1 MLIMI
6 IRTVTMDDLN
16 EVVELESD
24 AFKMTKK
31 QTEQDMI
38 GRIENYPDTF
48 LVAQEDGKVIGHIF
62 GPAFNKRYIEDELYF
77 ENHPNQ
83 KDDRYQMVLS
93 LAVLPEY
100 RKQGVATKLIE
111 AIAQEG
117 RKQNRQAI
125 SLTCLPKLIKFYEK
139 RGFYNEGETNDY
151 IPDPT
156 GVISVNM
163 VRAL

>member
-1 MLIMI
+1 MI
-6 IRTVTMDDLN
+6 IRRVTMDDLE
-16 EVVELESD
+16 EVVNLESA
-24 AFKMTKK
+24 AFKMTKE
-31 QTEQDMI
+31 QTKNDMM

-93 LAVLPEY
+93 LAVVPEY

-111 AIAQEG
+111 AMTQEA

-139 RGFYNEGETNDY
+139 RGFHNEGKTSDD

-156 GVISVNM
+156 GVTSVNM
-163 VRAL
+163 IRAL

>member
-1 MLIMI
+1 MI
-6 IRTVTMDDLN
+6 IRRVTMDDLE
-16 EVVELESD
+16 EVVNLESA
-24 AFKMTKK
+24 AFKMTKE
-31 QTEQDMI
+31 QTKNDMM

-111 AIAQEG
+111 AMTQEA
-117 RKQNRQAI
+117 RKQNRQVI

-139 RGFYNEGETNDY
+139 RGFHNEGKTSDD

-156 GVISVNM
+156 GVTSVNM
-163 VRAL
+163 IRAL

>member
-1 MLIMI
+1 MI
-6 IRTVTMDDLN
+6 IRRVTMDDLE
-16 EVVELESD
+16 EVVNLESA
-24 AFKMTKK
+24 AFKMTKE
-31 QTEQDMI
+31 QTKNDMM
-38 GRIENYPDTF
+38 GRFENYPDTF

-111 AIAQEG
+111 AMTQEA

-139 RGFYNEGETNDY
+139 RGFHNEGKTSDD

-156 GVISVNM
+156 GVTSVNM
-163 VRAL
+163 IRAL

>member
-1 MLIMI
+1 MI
-6 IRTVTMDDLN
+6 IRRVTMDDLE
-16 EVVELESD
+16 EVVNLESA
-24 AFKMTKK
+24 AFKMTKE
-31 QTEQDMI
+31 QTKNDMM

-93 LAVLPEY
+93 LAVLLEY

-111 AIAQEG
+111 AMTQEA

-139 RGFYNEGETNDY
+139 RGFHNEGKTSDD

-156 GVISVNM
+156 GVTSVNM
-163 VRAL
+163 IRAL

>member
-1 MLIMI
+1 MI
-6 IRTVTMDDLN
+6 IRRVTMDDLG
-16 EVVELESD
+16 EVVNLESA
-24 AFKMTKK
+24 AFKMTKE
-31 QTEQDMI
+31 QTRNDMV

-62 GPAFNKRYIEDELYF
+62 GPTFNKRYIEDELYF

-111 AIAQEG
+111 AMTQEA

-125 SLTCLPKLIKFYEK
+125 SLICLPKLIKFYEK
-139 RGFYNEGETNDY
+139 RGFHNEGKTSDD

-156 GVISVNM
+156 GVTSVNM
-163 VRAL
+163 IRAL

>member
-1 MLIMI
+1 MI
-6 IRTVTMDDLN
+6 IRRVTMDDLE
-16 EVVELESD
+16 EVVNLES
-24 AFKMTKK
+24 AEFKMTKE
-31 QTEQDMI
+31 QTKNDMM

-111 AIAQEG
+111 AMTQEA

-139 RGFYNEGETNDY
+139 RGFHNEGKTSDD

-156 GVISVNM
+156 GVTSVNM
-163 VRAL
+163 IRAL

>member
-1 MLIMI
+1 MI
-6 IRTVTMDDLN
+6 IRRVTMDDLG
-16 EVVELESD
+16 EVVNLESA
-24 AFKMTKK
+24 AFKMTKE
-31 QTEQDMI
+31 QTKNDMM

-83 KDDRYQMVLS
+83 KDDCYQMVLS

-111 AIAQEG
+111 VMTQEA

-139 RGFYNEGETNDY
+139 RGFHNEGKTSDD
-151 IPDPT
+151 IPDPA
-156 GVISVNM
+156 GVTSVNM
-163 VRAL
+163 IRAL

>member
-1 MLIMI
+1 MI
-6 IRTVTMDDLN
+6 IRRVTMDDLE
-16 EVVELESD
+16 EVVNLESA
-24 AFKMTKK
+24 AFKMTKE
-31 QTEQDMI
+31 QTKNDMM

-83 KDDRYQMVLS
+83 KDDRYQIVLS

-111 AIAQEG
+111 AMTQEA
-117 RKQNRQAI
+117 RKQNR
-125 SLTCLPKLIKFYEK
+125 
-139 RGFYNEGETNDY
+139 
-151 IPDPT
+151 
-156 GVISVNM
+156 
-163 VRAL
+163 

>member
-1 MLIMI
+1 
-6 IRTVTMDDLN
+6 MDDLG
-16 EVVELESD
+16 EVVNLESA
-24 AFKMTKK
+24 AFKMTKE
-31 QTEQDMI
+31 QTKNDMM

-83 KDDRYQMVLS
+83 KDDCYQMVLS

-111 AIAQEG
+111 AMTQEA

-139 RGFYNEGETNDY
+139 RGFHNEGKTSDD

-156 GVISVNM
+156 GVTSVNM
-163 VRAL
+163 IRAL

>member
-1 MLIMI
+1 MI
-6 IRTVTMDDLN
+6 IRRVTMDDLG
-16 EVVELESD
+16 EVVNLESA
-24 AFKMTKK
+24 AFKMTKE
-31 QTEQDMI
+31 QTRNDMV

-62 GPAFNKRYIEDELYF
+62 GPTFNKRYIEDELYF

-111 AIAQEG
+111 AMTQES

-139 RGFYNEGETNDY
+139 RGFHNEGKTSDD

-156 GVISVNM
+156 GVTSVNM
-163 VRAL
+163 IRAL

>member
-1 MLIMI
+1 MI
-6 IRTVTMDDLN
+6 IRRVTMDDLE
-16 EVVELESD
+16 EVVNLESA
-24 AFKMTKK
+24 AFKMTKE
-31 QTEQDMI
+31 QTKNDMM

-62 GPAFNKRYIEDELYF
+62 GPTFNKRYIEDELYF

-111 AIAQEG
+111 AMTQEA

-139 RGFYNEGETNDY
+139 RGFHNEGKTSDD

-156 GVISVNM
+156 GVTSVNM
-163 VRAL
+163 IRAL

>member
-1 MLIMI
+1 MI
-6 IRTVTMDDLN
+6 IRRVTMDDLG
-16 EVVELESD
+16 EVVNLESA
-24 AFKMTKK
+24 AFKMTKE
-31 QTEQDMI
+31 QTRNDMV

-48 LVAQEDGKVIGHIF
+48 LVAQEDGKVIGHIL
-62 GPAFNKRYIEDELYF
+62 GPTFNKRYIEDELYF

-93 LAVLPEY
+93 LAVLPKY

-111 AIAQEG
+111 AMTQEA

-139 RGFYNEGETNDY
+139 RGFHNEGKTSDD

-156 GVISVNM
+156 GVTSVNM
-163 VRAL
+163 IRAL

>member
-1 MLIMI
+1 MI
-6 IRTVTMDDLN
+6 IRRVTMDDLE
-16 EVVELESD
+16 EVVNLESA
-24 AFKMTKK
+24 AFKMTKE
-31 QTEQDMI
+31 QTKNDMM

-100 RKQGVATKLIE
+100 LKQGVATKLIE
-111 AIAQEG
+111 AMTQEA

-139 RGFYNEGETNDY
+139 RGFHNEGKTSDD

-156 GVISVNM
+156 GVTSVNM
-163 VRAL
+163 IRAL

>member
-1 MLIMI
+1 
-6 IRTVTMDDLN
+6 MDDLG
-16 EVVELESD
+16 EVVNLESA
-24 AFKMTKK
+24 AFKMTKE
-31 QTEQDMI
+31 QTRNDMV

-62 GPAFNKRYIEDELYF
+62 GPTFNKRYIEDELYF

-111 AIAQEG
+111 AMTQEA

-139 RGFYNEGETNDY
+139 RGFHNEGKTSDD

-156 GVISVNM
+156 GVTSVNM
-163 VRAL
+163 IRAL

>member
-1 MLIMI
+1 MI
-6 IRTVTMDDLN
+6 IRNVTMDDLN

-48 LVAQEDGKVIGHIF
+48 LVAEENGKVIGHIF
-62 GPAFNKRYIEDELYF
+62 GPAFDKRYIEDELYF
-77 ENHPNQ
+77 KNHPNQ
-83 KDDRYQMVLS
+83 KDDHYQMVLS

-100 RKQGVATKLIE
+100 RKQGVATKLIDALAQE
-111 AIAQEG
+111 AI
-117 RKQNRQAI
+117 KQNRQAI

-139 RGFYNEGETNDY
+139 RGFHNEGKTSDD

-156 GVISVNM
+156 GVTSVNM
-163 VRAL
+163 VRTL

>member
-1 MLIMI
+1 
-6 IRTVTMDDLN
+6 MDDLG
-16 EVVELESD
+16 EVVNLESA
-24 AFKMTKK
+24 AFKMTKE
-31 QTEQDMI
+31 QTKYDMM

-83 KDDRYQMVLS
+83 KDDCYQMVLS

-111 AIAQEG
+111 AMTQEA

-139 RGFYNEGETNDY
+139 RGFHNEGKTSDD

-156 GVISVNM
+156 GVTSVNM
-163 VRAL
+163 IRAL

>member
-1 MLIMI
+1 MI
-6 IRTVTMDDLN
+6 IRRVTMDDLE
-16 EVVELESD
+16 EVVNLESA
-24 AFKMTKK
+24 AFKMTKE
-31 QTEQDMI
+31 QTKNDMM

-111 AIAQEG
+111 AMTQEA

-125 SLTCLPKLIKFYEK
+125 SLTCLPKLIKYYEK
-139 RGFYNEGETNDY
+139 RGFHNEGKTSDD

-156 GVISVNM
+156 GVTSVNM
-163 VRAL
+163 IRAL

>member
-1 MLIMI
+1 MI
-6 IRTVTMDDLN
+6 IRRVTMDDLE
-16 EVVELESD
+16 EVVNLESA
-24 AFKMTKK
+24 AFKMTKE
-31 QTEQDMI
+31 QTKNDMM

-111 AIAQEG
+111 AMTQEA

-139 RGFYNEGETNDY
+139 RGFHNERKTSDD

-156 GVISVNM
+156 GVTSVNM
-163 VRAL
+163 IRAL

>member
-1 MLIMI
+1 MI
-6 IRTVTMDDLN
+6 IRRVTMDDLE
-16 EVVELESD
+16 EVVNLESA
-24 AFKMTKK
+24 AFKMTKE
-31 QTEQDMI
+31 QTKNDMM

-111 AIAQEG
+111 AMMQEA

-139 RGFYNEGETNDY
+139 RGFHNEGKTSDD
-151 IPDPT
+151 IPDPI
-156 GVISVNM
+156 GVTSVNM
-163 VRAL
+163 IRAL

>member
-1 MLIMI
+1 MI
-6 IRTVTMDDLN
+6 IRRVTMDDLE
-16 EVVELESD
+16 EVVNLESA
-24 AFKMTKK
+24 AFKMTKE
-31 QTEQDMI
+31 QTKNDMM

-111 AIAQEG
+111 AMTQEA

-139 RGFYNEGETNDY
+139 SGFHNEGKTSDD

-156 GVISVNM
+156 GVTSVNM
-163 VRAL
+163 IRAL

>member
-1 MLIMI
+1 MI
-6 IRTVTMDDLN
+6 IRRVTMDDLG
-16 EVVELESD
+16 EVVNLESA
-24 AFKMTKK
+24 AFKMTKE
-31 QTEQDMI
+31 QTRNDMV

-77 ENHPNQ
+77 NNHPNQ
-83 KDDRYQMVLS
+83 KDDRYQMILS
-93 LAVLPEY
+93 LAVLPAY
-100 RKQGVATKLIE
+100 RKQGIATKLIE
-111 AIAQEG
+111 ALAQEA

-139 RGFYNEGETNDY
+139 RGFHNEGKTSDD

-156 GVISVNM
+156 GVTSVNM
-163 VRAL
+163 IRAL

>member
-1 MLIMI
+1 MI
-6 IRTVTMDDLN
+6 IRRVTMDDLE
-16 EVVELESD
+16 EVVNLESA
-24 AFKMTKK
+24 AFKMTKE
-31 QTEQDMI
+31 QTRDDMV

-62 GPAFNKRYIEDELYF
+62 GPTFNKRYIEDELYF

-111 AIAQEG
+111 AMTQEA

-139 RGFYNEGETNDY
+139 RGFHNEGKTSDD

-156 GVISVNM
+156 GVTSVNM
-163 VRAL
+163 IRAL

>member
-1 MLIMI
+1 MFCFCFVAIHGKLIPNLKVLGNI
-6 IRTVTMDDLN
+6 HPKGTWHT
-16 EVVELESD
+16 
-24 AFKMTKK
+24 
-31 QTEQDMI
+31 I
-38 GRIENYPDTF
+38 GTAGTA
-48 LVAQEDGKVIGHIF
+48 VF

-139 RGFYNEGETNDY
+139 RGFYNEGETNDD

-156 GVISVNM
+156 GVTSVNM
-163 VRAL
+163 VRTL

>member
-1 MLIMI
+1 MI
-6 IRTVTMDDLN
+6 IRRVTTDDLG
-16 EVVELESD
+16 EVVNLESA
-24 AFKMTKK
+24 AFKMTKE
-31 QTEQDMI
+31 QTRNDMV

-62 GPAFNKRYIEDELYF
+62 GPTFNKRYIEDELYF

-111 AIAQEG
+111 AMTQEA

-139 RGFYNEGETNDY
+139 RGFHNEGKTSDD

-156 GVISVNM
+156 GVTSVNM
-163 VRAL
+163 IRAL

>member
-1 MLIMI
+1 MI
-6 IRTVTMDDLN
+6 IRRVTMDDLG
-16 EVVELESD
+16 EVVNLESA
-24 AFKMTKK
+24 AFKMTKE
-31 QTEQDMI
+31 QTKNDMK

-83 KDDRYQMVLS
+83 KDDCYQMVLS

-111 AIAQEG
+111 AMTQEA

-139 RGFYNEGETNDY
+139 RGFHNEGKTSDD

-156 GVISVNM
+156 GVTSVNM
-163 VRAL
+163 IRAL

>member
-1 MLIMI
+1 MI
-6 IRTVTMDDLN
+6 IRRVTMDDLE
-16 EVVELESD
+16 EVVNLESA
-24 AFKMTKK
+24 AFKMTKE
-31 QTEQDMI
+31 QTRNDMV

-83 KDDRYQMVLS
+83 KDDCYQMVLS

-111 AIAQEG
+111 AMTQEA

-125 SLTCLPKLIKFYEK
+125 SLTCLTKLIKFYEK
-139 RGFYNEGETNDY
+139 RGFHNEGKTSDD

-156 GVISVNM
+156 GVTSVNM
-163 VRAL
+163 IRAL

>member
-1 MLIMI
+1 MI
-6 IRTVTMDDLN
+6 IRRVTMDDLE
-16 EVVELESD
+16 EVVNLESA
-24 AFKMTKK
+24 AFKMTKE
-31 QTEQDMI
+31 QTKNDMM

-83 KDDRYQMVLS
+83 KDDRYQIVLS

-111 AIAQEG
+111 AMTQEA

-139 RGFYNEGETNDY
+139 RGFHNEGKTSDD

-156 GVISVNM
+156 GVTSVNM
-163 VRAL
+163 IRAL

>member
-1 MLIMI
+1 MI
-6 IRTVTMDDLN
+6 IRRVTMDDLE
-16 EVVELESD
+16 EVVNLESA
-24 AFKMTKK
+24 AFKMTKE
-31 QTEQDMI
+31 QTKNDMM

-48 LVAQEDGKVIGHIF
+48 LVAREDGKVIGHIF

-111 AIAQEG
+111 AMTQEA

-139 RGFYNEGETNDY
+139 RGFHNEGKTSDD

-156 GVISVNM
+156 GVTSVNM
-163 VRAL
+163 IRAL